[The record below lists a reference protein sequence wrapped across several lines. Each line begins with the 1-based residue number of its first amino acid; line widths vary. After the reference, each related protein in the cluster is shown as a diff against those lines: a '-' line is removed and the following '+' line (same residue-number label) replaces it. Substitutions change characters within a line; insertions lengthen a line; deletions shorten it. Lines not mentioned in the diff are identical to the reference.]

1 MRKRKPKKRIIQPDP
16 RFGDTLVT
24 QFVNNL
30 MLQGKKSTAFK
41 IFYDAMDIVGEKS
54 GEDPHEVWQKALNNI
69 YPQVEVRSK
78 RIGGATFQIPT
89 DIRNARKVSMGMK
102 WLIKYSRARSGK
114 GMAEKLSSEILAASK
129 GEGAAVKKREDTHRM
144 AEANKAFAHF
154 RACLLYTSDAADE

>member
-41 IFYDAMDIVGEKS
+41 IFYDAMDIVADKS

-89 DIRNARKVSMGMK
+89 DIRAARKVSMGMK
-102 WLIKYSRARSGK
+102 WLIKYARARSGK
-114 GMAEKLSSEILAASK
+114 GMAEKLSAEVLAASK

-154 RACLLYTSDAADE
+154 RA